1 VPHFVLEYTSNIR
14 QEASI
19 PDLLRKVSA
28 ILMAQDGVF
37 PTGGI
42 RARAIELTQYAI
54 ADGAADYAFVHAT
67 LKIGSGRTPVQKK
80 KVGDELFAM
89 LEAHFADL
97 FSKRFL
103 ALSMELN
110 EFSEAGTWKHN
121 NLHARFKKVPSAPV
135 GANSEPEGNENPR

>member
-1 VPHFVLEYTSNIR
+1 VPHFVLEYTSNIQ

-19 PDLLRKVSA
+19 PDLLRKVNA

-42 RARAIELTQYAI
+42 RARAIELTQYEI
-54 ADGAADYAFVHAT
+54 ADGKADDAFVHAT
-67 LKIGSGRTPVQKK
+67 LKIGSGRTPAQKK

-121 NLHARFKKVPSAPV
+121 NLHARFKKAPSVPI
-135 GANSEPEGNENPR
+135 GANSEPEGNESPR